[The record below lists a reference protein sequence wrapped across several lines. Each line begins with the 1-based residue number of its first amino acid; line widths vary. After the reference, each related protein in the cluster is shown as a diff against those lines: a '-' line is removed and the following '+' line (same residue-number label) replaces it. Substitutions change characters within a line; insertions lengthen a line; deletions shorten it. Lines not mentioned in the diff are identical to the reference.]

1 MNKFFTAVVLPAI
14 CCTATAAAQDTH
26 LSLAQEVVDLLS
38 QTEVCLSLCQDEQSV
53 QEQLPM
59 LQQLA
64 EQARSIQ
71 KRQQSLPDTTLAE
84 DIEIAEKCVP
94 DFVQLQ
100 RAIEAHIVRLR
111 EANLITLELAEI
123 LGEAC

>member
-1 MNKFFTAVVLPAI
+1 MNKFFTATLLPAI
-14 CCTATAAAQDTH
+14 CCYATASEQDTH
-26 LSLAQEVVDLLS
+26 LSLAQEVVDLLA
-38 QTEVCLSLCQDEQSV
+38 QTEVCLSQCQDEQSV
-53 QEQLPM
+53 EAQLPM

-64 EQARSIQ
+64 EQARNIQ
-71 KRQQSLPDTTLAE
+71 KRQQNLPDTTLAE

-94 DFVQLQ
+94 DFIQLQ
-100 RAIEAHIVRLR
+100 RAIEAHIIRLR